1 LSGADRALVLSNAHM
16 KAMRILLVEDNE
28 LLADGLLRS
37 LAMPGF
43 AVDRIAHGERADNY
57 LQTEHYDLVVLDIG
71 LPGIDGFEVLRR
83 CRQRGSKAPVLVLTA
98 RDGVEDRIRGLDLG
112 ADDYLTKPFVLGE
125 FEARVRALI
134 RRADSLGEP
143 QLRCGP
149 LRMDTTALR
158 AWLGEQE
165 LALTSREWTILE
177 VLLRQFGQV
186 ISKKR
191 ITQAVKDWEADVTPN
206 TVEVHISRL
215 RRKLGSTGP
224 QIRAV
229 RGFGYLLEDPETRH

>member
-1 LSGADRALVLSNAHM
+1 
-16 KAMRILLVEDNE
+16 MRILLVEDNE

-43 AVDRIAHGERADNY
+43 SIDRISHGEKADAF
-57 LQTEHYDLVVLDIG
+57 LKAESYDLLVLDIG

-83 CRQRGSKAPVLVLTA
+83 LRERGSKLPVLVLTA
-98 RDGVEDRIRGLDLG
+98 RDSVEDRIHGLDLG
-112 ADDYLTKPFVLGE
+112 ADDYLVKPFVLGE

-134 RRADSLGEP
+134 RRAEVVRTP
-143 QLRCGP
+143 QLMCGD
-149 LRMDTTALR
+149 LRMDTVALR
-158 AWLGEQE
+158 AYLGTEE
-165 LALTSREWTILE
+165 LLLTSREWSILE
-177 VLLRQFGQV
+177 VLLRQLGQV

-191 ITQAVKDWEADVTPN
+191 ITNAVGNAERDVMPN

-215 RRKLGSTGP
+215 RRKLGPDGP

-229 RGFGYLLEDPETRH
+229 RGFGYLMEGPGAAL